1 MNLVTLE
8 NVSKQYSER
17 LLLDEVDLLVN
28 EGERIGL
35 IGVNGSGKTTLL
47 RIIAGLEPPD
57 SGNVTVWGG
66 VSIEYL
72 PQEPQLDHALT
83 VLQHIFQSDSPQ
95 LQLLRRYQETTW
107 KLQQSPHDE
116 TLQQRLIELGA
127 EMDHSDG
134 WTAEAKAKTILTQLG
149 VPQFDACIG
158 NLSGGQRKRVA
169 LAHALIDRADLLILD
184 EPTNHIDAD
193 AVAWLEEYLMTE
205 PGALLMVTHDRYFLD
220 RVVNRIVELDR
231 RQLVSYPGNYTRY
244 LERRT
249 ERHERLAAEEAN
261 RQRRLRQELEWLRR
275 APKARGTKQK
285 ARKQR
290 VEELQSLRYDRGQ
303 EQVAITLAGRRLG
316 KRVLEA
322 RNLSKSYDSLQ
333 LFSDIDMRLEP
344 GDRIGIIGPNGAGKS
359 TFLDILAGKVQP
371 DSGSVQWGETVQL
384 GYYDQESAELP
395 EDKRVIEY
403 ILDQAPLIY
412 TDEGERVDAARVLEW
427 FLFPRPHQRTYI
439 KDLSGGERRRLYLL
453 RTLVTRPNV
462 LLLDEP
468 TNDLDIQTLTVLEQF
483 LDNFN
488 GALIAVSHDRYFL
501 DRAVDFLIHF
511 EDGAVSGRY
520 PAPYSAYRRLR
531 AQTEARAEASAQHST
546 RPVAGASSAQ
556 QEQNDT
562 ARTLSWRERRELEAL
577 ESEITTLEE
586 QKESLEQAINEAG
599 NDYVS
604 LQSLAQDLQAVEQ
617 KIEQAMERWTELAE
631 IGAK

>member
-17 LLLDEVDLLVN
+17 LLLDHVDLLIN

-72 PQEPQLDHALT
+72 SQEPHLDHSLT

-107 KLQQSPHDE
+107 KLEQSPDDE
-116 TLQQRLIELGA
+116 ALQQRLIELGA
-127 EMDHSDG
+127 EMDRRDG
-134 WTAEAKAKTILTQLG
+134 WTAEAKAKTILTRLG
-149 VPQFDACIG
+149 VPQFDTPIG
-158 NLSGGQRKRVA
+158 QLSGGQRKRVA
-169 LAHALIDRADLLILD
+169 LARALIDRADLLILD

-220 RVVNRIVELDR
+220 RVVNRIIELDR
-231 RQLVSYPGNYTRY
+231 RRLVSYPGNYTRY
-244 LERRT
+244 LELRT
-249 ERHERLAAEEAN
+249 ERHERLAAEEVN
-261 RQRRLRQELEWLRR
+261 RQRQLRKELEWLRR

-290 VEELQSLRYDRGQ
+290 AEELQTLRYDGGQ

-333 LFSDIDMRLEP
+333 LFSGIDMRLEP

-359 TFLDILAGKVQP
+359 TFLDILAGETEP

-384 GYYDQESAELP
+384 GYYDQESAGLP
-395 EDKRVIEY
+395 EDMRVIEY
-403 ILDQAPLIY
+403 IMDHAPLIY
-412 TDEGERVDAARVLEW
+412 SDEGQRVDAARVLEW
-427 FLFPRPHQRTYI
+427 FLFPRSHQRTYI
-439 KDLSGGERRRLYLL
+439 GDLSGGERRRLYLL
-453 RTLVTRPNV
+453 RTLVHRPNV

-483 LDNFN
+483 LDNFK

-501 DRAVDFLIHF
+501 DRTVDFLVHF
-511 EDGAVSGRY
+511 GEGEVSGRY

-531 AQTEARAEASAQHST
+531 AEAEARAAQPAPGST
-546 RPVAGASSAQ
+546 RPTEVSSATQ
-556 QEQNDT
+556 RPQRATE
-562 ARTLSWRERRELEAL
+562 RTLSWRERREMEAL
-577 ESEITTLEE
+577 ENKITDLEE
-586 QKESLEQAINEAG
+586 QKESLEQAINQAG
-599 NDYVS
+599 DDYVR
-604 LQSLAQDLQAVEQ
+604 LQSLAQELQTVED
-617 KIEQAMERWTELAE
+617 KIEGTMQRWTELAQIE
-631 IGAK
+631 AH